1 MTDEGTARLVRQAE
15 WQRQR
20 SRLPWEEKLRPAV
33 AMRESLRSYGRTVPV
48 TSAGRMRRPGTEPA

>member
-20 SRLPWEEKLRPAV
+20 SRLPWEEKLRQAV
-33 AMRESLRSYGRTVPV
+33 VMRESLRSYGRTVPV
-48 TSAGRMRRPGTEPA
+48 TGAGQVRGPGAEPA